1 MKMNSSF
8 LRIFKFM
15 RKSFIPYT
23 LGLLVISIFGL
34 LIEVF
39 FSLTFKGMFDAIAIK
54 EWSAMLDSIKE
65 YGVYI
70 AFIFVTYPI
79 FIYVAQ
85 YAATVTTGNIRK
97 NVFNKLKVLP
107 LSYIKGKHSGEL
119 VSRLTND
126 INEVEKAYSSYFIDF
141 SSRILTGI
149 GTLIF
154 TFVLDWRLGVIS
166 ILIGCLS
173 LFVNIYYAKIL
184 KNMSLK
190 VQESLSK
197 LNERLTDLLEGVYVI
212 KSFNISNVLLNKYNK
227 RNIEAYEVS
236 RDRVRQK
243 SVVSAMNNIIGII
256 TFGGIVGVGS
266 YLVIKGEIS
275 VGVIIAVVQLQNGVS
290 SLASGL
296 GDFISEL
303 QGSLAA
309 ADRLFEILDEEEE
322 SESFKL
328 IGDYESEK
336 NSGISF
342 KNVSFEYDNEKV
354 LSELTFNVPKGKV
367 YALAGPSGGGKST
380 IFKLL
385 LNLYPPK
392 EGDIAVGGS
401 SISNQTIK
409 DIRKNIAY
417 VPQDAYLFS
426 GTIIENIRQGKEDAT
441 LEEVVD
447 AAKMANAHD
456 FIVNMEDGYDTFVG
470 EKGTKLSGGQ
480 RQRIAIARAILKDAP
495 ILLLDEATSS
505 LDTESEK
512 LVQQALNKLMI
523 GRTTLVIAHR
533 LSTIEDA
540 DEILV
545 LKDGKVVERGT
556 HSELLELNG
565 IYGGL
570 YVQQFGNGTP
580 LAKELAD

>member
-1 MKMNSSF
+1 MKKNSSF

-15 RKSFIPYT
+15 RKSFIPY
-23 LGLLVISIFGL
+23 IFGL
-34 LIEVF
+34 LMVAL
-39 FSLTFKGMFDAIAIK
+39 FSLLFQVFISLIFKNMFDAIALKKWSTMIDAIK
-54 EWSAMLDSIKE
+54 K
-65 YGVYI
+65 YGIYAISMRVS
-70 AFIFVTYPI
+70 YPI
-79 FIYVAQ
+79 FTYIAQ
-85 YAATVTTGNIRK
+85 YAAIVTTGNIRK
-97 NVFNKLKVLP
+97 NVFNKIKILP
-107 LSYIKGKHSGEL
+107 LNYIKGKHSGEL

-141 SSRILTGI
+141 SSRILTGV

-166 ILIGCLS
+166 IIVGGLS

-197 LNERLTDLLEGVYVI
+197 LNEKLTDLLEGVYVI
-212 KSFNISNVLLNKYNK
+212 RSFNISNVILNKYNK
-227 RNIEAYEVS
+227 RNIELYEVS
-236 RDRVRQK
+236 KDRVNQK
-243 SVVSAMNNIIGII
+243 SLLSALNNIIGII
-256 TFGGIVGVGS
+256 SFGGTVVVGS
-266 YLVIKGEIS
+266 YLVIIGEIS
-275 VGVIIAVVQLQNGVS
+275 VGVIIAVDQLQSRLS
-290 SLASGL
+290 SLARNF

-322 SESFKL
+322 PESFKL
-328 IGDYESEK
+328 TGDYEVEE
-336 NSGISF
+336 NCEISF
-342 KNVSFEYDNEKV
+342 HNVSFEYDNESV

-367 YALAGPSGGGKST
+367 YTLTGPSGGGKST

-385 LNLYPPK
+385 LNFYPPK
-392 EGDIAVGGS
+392 EGNIAIGGK
-401 SISNQTIK
+401 SISNQTIR
-409 DIRKNIAY
+409 DIRNNIAY

-441 LEEVVD
+441 FEEVVN
-447 AAKMANAHD
+447 AAKMANVHD

-480 RQRIAIARAILKDAP
+480 RQRIAIARAMLKNAP

-512 LVQQALNKLMI
+512 LVQEALNKLMI

-545 LKDGKVVERGT
+545 LKDGKIAERGT

-565 IYGGL
+565 IYGSL
-570 YVQQFGNGTP
+570 HAQQFGNG
-580 LAKELAD
+580 LKQVV

>member
-1 MKMNSSF
+1 VKKNSSF

-15 RKSFIPYT
+15 GKSLMPYI
-23 LGLLVISIFGL
+23 LGLLVIAIFGL

-39 FSLTFKGMFDAIAIK
+39 FSLTFKGMFDAIAMK
-54 EWSAMLDSIKE
+54 EWSTMLDSIKE
-65 YGVYI
+65 YAIYL
-70 AFIFVTYPI
+70 AFIFVTFPL
-79 FIYVAQ
+79 FIYIAQ
-85 YAATVTTGNIRK
+85 YSATVTTGNIRK
-97 NVFNKLKVLP
+97 SVFNKLKVLP

-119 VSRLTND
+119 VSRFTND
-126 INEVEKAYSSYFIDF
+126 INEVEKAYASYFIDF

-154 TFVLDWRLGVIS
+154 TFVLEWRLGVIS
-166 ILIGCLS
+166 VIIGVLS
-173 LFVNIYYAKIL
+173 LLVNIYYAKIL
-184 KNMSLK
+184 KNMSIK
-190 VQESLSK
+190 VQESLSN
-197 LNERLTDLLEGVYVI
+197 LNERLTDLLEGIYLI
-212 KSFNISNVLLNKYNK
+212 KSFNISNVILDKYNK
-227 RNIEAYEVS
+227 RNTEAYQLS
-236 RDRVRQK
+236 KDRVNQK
-243 SVVSAMNNIIGII
+243 SIVSAMNNIIGII

-266 YLVIKGEIS
+266 YLVIKGETS
-275 VGVIIAVVQLQNGVS
+275 VGVIVAVVQLQNGVS
-290 SLASGL
+290 SLARGL

-309 ADRLFEILDEEEE
+309 ADRLFEVLDEEEE
-322 SESFKL
+322 PESFEL
-328 IGDYESEK
+328 TGDYEADK
-336 NSGISF
+336 DFGISF
-342 KNVSFEYDNEKV
+342 NNVGFEYDREKV
-354 LSELTFNVPKGKV
+354 LRELTFNVPKGKV
-367 YALAGPSGGGKST
+367 YALAGPSGGGKTT

-392 EGDIAVGGS
+392 EGNIAIGGKP
-401 SISNQTIK
+401 ISNQNIK
-409 DIRKNIAY
+409 DIRKKIAY

-426 GTIIENIRQGKEDAT
+426 GTIMDNIRHGKKNAT
-441 LEEVVD
+441 FDELVN

-456 FIVNMEDGYDTFVG
+456 FIVNMEDGYDTLVG
-470 EKGTKLSGGQ
+470 EKGSKLSGGQ

-512 LVQQALNKLMI
+512 LVQEALNKLMI

-545 LKDGKVVERGT
+545 LKEGNIAERGR

-565 IYGGL
+565 IYEGL
-570 YVQQFGNGTP
+570 YAQQFGNGIP

>member
-1 MKMNSSF
+1 MKKDGSF

-23 LGLLVISIFGL
+23 VGLLMIALFSL
-34 LIEVF
+34 LFEVF
-39 FSLTFKGMFDAIAIK
+39 ISLIFKNMFDAIALK
-54 EWSAMLDSIKE
+54 EWAMMIDAIKK
-65 YGVYI
+65 YGIYAIPMLVS
-70 AFIFVTYPI
+70 YPI
-79 FIYVAQ
+79 FAYIAQ
-85 YAATVTTGNIRK
+85 YSAVVTTGNIRK
-97 NVFNKLKVLP
+97 NVFNKIKILP
-107 LSYIKGKHSGEL
+107 LNYIKGKHSGEL

-126 INEVEKAYSSYFIDF
+126 INEVEKAYSSYFINF
-141 SSRILTGI
+141 STRILKGI

-154 TFVLDWRLGVIS
+154 TFILDWRLGVIS
-166 ILIGCLS
+166 VAIGGLS

-197 LNERLTDLLEGVYVI
+197 LNERLTDLLEGVHVI
-212 KSFNISNVLLNKYNK
+212 RSFNISNVILSKYNK
-227 RNIEAYEVS
+227 RNIELYGVS
-236 RDRVRQK
+236 KDRVNQK
-243 SVVSAMNNIIGII
+243 SLVSALNNIIGII
-256 TFGGIVGVGS
+256 SFGGTVAVGS
-266 YLVIKGEIS
+266 YLAIKGDIS
-275 VGVIIAVVQLQNGVS
+275 LGVIIAVVQLQNGVS
-290 SLASGL
+290 SLARGF

-309 ADRLFEILDEEEE
+309 ADRLFEILDEDEEP
-322 SESFKL
+322 ESFKL
-328 IGDYESEK
+328 TEDYEIEE
-336 NSGISF
+336 NYEISF
-342 KNVSFEYDNEKV
+342 NSVSFEYDNEKV
-354 LSELTFNVPKGKV
+354 LDELTFSVPKGKV

-385 LNLYPPK
+385 LNLYPPN
-392 EGDIAVGGS
+392 EGNIAISGS
-401 SISNQTIK
+401 SIANQTIK

-426 GTIIENIRQGKEDAT
+426 GTIIENIKQGKEDAGF
-441 LEEVVD
+441 EEVVN
-447 AAKMANAHD
+447 AAKIANAHD
-456 FIVNMEDGYDTFVG
+456 FIINMEDGYDTFVG

-512 LVQQALNKLMI
+512 LVQEALNKLML

-545 LKDGKVVERGT
+545 VKDGKIAERGT
-556 HSELLELNG
+556 HSELLELNC
-565 IYGGL
+565 IYKGL
-570 YVQQFGNGTP
+570 YAQQFGNG
-580 LAKELAD
+580 LKQVI